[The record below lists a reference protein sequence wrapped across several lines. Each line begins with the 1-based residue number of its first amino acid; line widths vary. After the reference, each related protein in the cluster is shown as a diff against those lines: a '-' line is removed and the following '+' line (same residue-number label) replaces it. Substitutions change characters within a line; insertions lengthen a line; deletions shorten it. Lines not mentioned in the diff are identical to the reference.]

1 MGQSWV
7 VVVLRDDYHVPFED
21 TSPPRSPIP
30 VAFPAYRVGSPRA
43 PALRQ
48 EVEAR
53 LAKGALEITL
63 GPGPGFTVVSSW
75 WN

>member
-1 MGQSWV
+1 MGQSLV
-7 VVVLRDDYHVPFED
+7 VVVLRDDHRVPFKD
-21 TSPPRSPIP
+21 SSPPRSHTP
-30 VAFPAYRVGSPRA
+30 VAFTAYRVGSPQA

-63 GPGPGFTVVSSW
+63 TLGPGITVVSSW